1 MSLSQLVADYERG
14 IQPLRKAVAGMT
26 PAQLK
31 ARPIAGQWSTQEVV
45 CHLCDFEP
53 VYADRMKRVIA
64 EDNPSLLGADQNRF
78 ATRLAYQ
85 DRDVA
90 EELDL
95 MEQVR
100 RQMARI
106 LRTLPEDALKR
117 AGLHNERGPHT
128 LEQLLT
134 TIIGHVP
141 HHTKFIVEKRKA
153 LGLPAS

>member
-1 MSLSQLVADYERG
+1 MSLSQLVAEYEKG

-78 ATRLAYQ
+78 ASKLAYQ

-95 MEQVR
+95 MDQVR

-117 AGLHNERGPHT
+117 VGLHNERGPQT

-141 HHTKFIVEKRKA
+141 HHTKFVLEKRKT
-153 LGLPAS
+153 LGLPSV

>member
-1 MSLSQLVADYERG
+1 MSLSQLVADYEKG

-95 MEQVR
+95 MDQVR

-106 LRTLPEDALKR
+106 LRTLREDALKR
-117 AGLHNERGPHT
+117 SGLHNERGPQS

-141 HHTKFIVEKRKA
+141 HHTKFVLEKRKA
-153 LGLPAS
+153 LGLPSA

>member
-1 MSLSQLVADYERG
+1 MSLSQLVAEYEKG

-64 EDNPSLLGADQNRF
+64 EDSPSLLGADQNRF
-78 ATRLAYQ
+78 ATKLAYQ

-117 AGLHNERGPHT
+117 AGLHNERGPQT
-128 LEQLLT
+128 LAQLLT

-141 HHTKFIVEKRKA
+141 HHTKFILEKRKA
-153 LGLPAS
+153 LGLAAP

>member
-1 MSLSQLVADYERG
+1 MSLSQLIAEYDTG

-26 PAQLK
+26 REQLK
-31 ARPIAGQWSTQEVV
+31 ARPIAGTWSTQEVV

-64 EDNPSLLGADQNRF
+64 EDNPSLIGADQNRF
-78 ATRLAYQ
+78 AANLAYLE
-85 DRDVA
+85 RDVGD
-90 EELDL
+90 ELDL
-95 MEQVR
+95 MEKVR

-106 LRTLPEDALKR
+106 LRTLPEESLKR
-117 AGLHNERGPHT
+117 VGVHNERGPQT

-141 HHTKFIVEKRKA
+141 HHTKYILEKRKA
-153 LGLPAS
+153 LGLPLP